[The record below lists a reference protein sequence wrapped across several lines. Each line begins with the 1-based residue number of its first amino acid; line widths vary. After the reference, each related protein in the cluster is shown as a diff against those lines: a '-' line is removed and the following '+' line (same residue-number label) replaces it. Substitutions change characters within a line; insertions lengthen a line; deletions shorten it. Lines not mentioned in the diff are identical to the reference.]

1 VEVGYKAFQKEVIEK
16 IAPSLASRDFGL
28 EIEITAKIARLPN
41 LNLKIYEVGISYW
54 GRTYQ
59 EGKKIRWQ
67 DGLKACWY
75 VVKYNLFFN
84 KIQP

>member
-1 VEVGYKAFQKEVIEK
+1 MIEK
-16 IAPSLASRDFGL
+16 ITPSLTSRDFGL
-28 EIEITAKIARLPN
+28 EIEITAKIARLS
-41 LNLKIYEVGISYW
+41 NLKIYEVGISYW

-75 VVKYNLFFN
+75 VIKHNLFSN
-84 KIQP
+84 RV